1 MEEWW
6 KQSIAQGRGKMY
18 TLQLK
23 LKELKGK
30 IKKWNKEEFG
40 NIMEEKQKL
49 EGEMETL
56 QQKIIEEGRTDES
69 IRQEGIILGKL
80 EERRKQEEILWR
92 QKSRIKWL
100 REGEINTKIF
110 HQAMVQRR
118 QRNRILSIKDQNDER
133 VVEQEGIEKVL
144 VEYHRDILAEPRV
157 DRTEAIREICSAIP
171 SLVTEEQNR
180 ALMRAANVEEL
191 EEIVKT
197 MKKGTAPG
205 PDGFTIEFYQAGWHF
220 LKEEVLHLIKEARIN
235 QKVWPALNSTFY
247 TLIPKTDNLE
257 DAKGFRP
264 IALCNVIYKIITT
277 LIAKRLK
284 PMLDKLISPE
294 QTGFVEG
301 RQILDGLVVT
311 QEVIHF
317 LKMKKMKGMMIKL
330 DLSKAY
336 DRLNWKYLEAILE
349 SFGF

>member
-1 MEEWW
+1 MEE
-6 KQSIAQGRGKMY
+6 I
-18 TLQLK
+18 
-23 LKELKGK
+23 
-30 IKKWNKEEFG
+30 
-40 NIMEEKQKL
+40 
-49 EGEMETL
+49 
-56 QQKIIEEGRTDES
+56 
-69 IRQEGIILGKL
+69 
-80 EERRKQEEILWR
+80 
-92 QKSRIKWL
+92 
-100 REGEINTKIF
+100 
-110 HQAMVQRR
+110 
-118 QRNRILSIKDQNDER
+118 
-133 VVEQEGIEKVL
+133 
-144 VEYHRDILAEPRV
+144 
-157 DRTEAIREICSAIP
+157 
-171 SLVTEEQNR
+171 
-180 ALMRAANVEEL
+180 

-197 MKKGTAPG
+197 MKRGTAPG

-220 LKEEVLHLIKEARIN
+220 LKEEVLDLIEESQIN

-247 TLIPKTDNLE
+247 TLILKTDNLE

-311 QEVIHF
+311 QEVIHS

-349 SFGF
+349 SFGFCKRWINWIHSLISTPNFSILVNGSPSKPFNVSRGIRQGDPLSPFLFILEAEGLGRCIKKE